1 MFNERGEENCPAAI
15 SQGKLGRARVRATS
29 VALNSLPLPAG
40 WSGCTRHVIRVDGEQ
55 LSWPIVVVAVD
66 EKAQKIHMDGRPA
79 QADRMT
85 GPGQDTALTFG
96 RERCLLRTYSDAKI
110 VKGRSFKCENGL

>member
-1 MFNERGEENCPAAI
+1 M
-15 SQGKLGRARVRATS
+15 
-29 VALNSLPLPAG
+29 
-40 WSGCTRHVIRVDGEQ
+40 IRVDGEQ
-55 LSWPIVVVAVD
+55 LSWPIVVVAAD

>member
-1 MFNERGEENCPAAI
+1 M
-15 SQGKLGRARVRATS
+15 
-29 VALNSLPLPAG
+29 
-40 WSGCTRHVIRVDGEQ
+40 
-55 LSWPIVVVAVD
+55 VVGL
-66 EKAQKIHMDGRPA
+66 EKKAPKTHMDGRPA